1 MQNKIEKKITLAPK
15 QDITFETG
23 RIARQANGSVLVS
36 SSGTQVLVTATAKRE
51 AQEGLSF
58 FPLSVDYIEKFYAAG
73 RIPGGYL
80 KRESRPGDKEILTSR
95 LIDRPIRPLFP
106 KDFLCETQIVA
117 TLLSYDE
124 SVSPIS
130 LAITGTSAA
139 LHISDIPF
147 AGPIAGIR
155 LGLVDNEY
163 LINPNDNDLK
173 SSSLDLVVAGSKD
186 AILMVEASAN
196 FLSEAEMLKAIDF
209 AHKHIQKLC
218 QVQEEL
224 REKVGV
230 EKRLVTAKTFDT
242 KAKKNFEKVIAKD
255 LEKACY
261 IKDKLKRY
269 SALDK
274 LKKDSMESFLEK
286 HADGESDTLKETLE
300 STFEDKKSSLV
311 RANILKDKRIDGR
324 SSKDIR
330 PISCEVSLLKKV
342 HGSSLFT
349 RGETQSIGV
358 VTLGT
363 FEDAKRTETVANL
376 SEEKTFML
384 HYNMP
389 GYSVGEVKRLMS
401 PGRREIGHG
410 YLAEKALSATL
421 PQKSHFPYSIRIV
434 SEITESNGSSSM
446 ASVCSG
452 TLAMLDAGVPLV
464 TPVAGIAMG
473 LVMEKDK
480 HAILSDILGDE
491 DHLGDMDFKVAG
503 SKDGITA
510 LQMDMKIEGI
520 SKSVLKDALEQ
531 AKAGRMHILNEML
544 SVIDSPKSL
553 SVYAP
558 RIERI
563 RIKENRVRD
572 LIGPGGKN
580 VKKIILETGCKVD
593 IDDGGI
599 VSIASTNN
607 ESAKEAKRMIS
618 YLTTDPQINEI
629 YLGVVKKTTDF
640 GAFVEIKP
648 GVEGLVHISHAA
660 VNRIQN
666 IEEVMKE
673 NDEVLVK
680 VIELDR
686 TGRIKLSRKDAIG
699 AQSWQSL
706 KEWS

>member
-1 MQNKIEKKITLAPK
+1 LQQQQKKEVVEK
-15 QDITFETG
+15 
-23 RIARQANGSVLVS
+23 
-36 SSGTQVLVTATAKRE
+36 
-51 AQEGLSF
+51 LSF
-58 FPLSVDYIEKFYAAG
+58 FPLSVDYIEKFYASG

-80 KRESRPGDKEILTSR
+80 KRENRPGDKEILTSR

-117 TLLSYDE
+117 TLMSYDD
-124 SVSPIS
+124 SVSPIP

-163 LINPNDNDLK
+163 LINPNDNELK
-173 SSSLDLVVAGSKD
+173 SSKLDLIVAGSKD
-186 AILMVEASAN
+186 AILMVEACAN
-196 FLSEAEMLKAIDF
+196 FLTEAEMLKAIDF
-209 AHKHIQKLC
+209 AHKLIQKLC
-218 QVQEEL
+218 VAQDEL

-230 EKRLVTAKTFDT
+230 KKRSVAIKEFDT
-242 KAKKNFEKVIAKD
+242 KTAKNFEKHIVKD

-261 IKDKLKRY
+261 IKDKLERY
-269 SALDK
+269 SALNK
-274 LKKDSMESFLEK
+274 LKKDSIESFIDK
-286 HADGESDTLKETLE
+286 THDESEGTKTLLA
-300 STFEDKKSSLV
+300 SVFEEKKSSLV
-311 RANILKDKRIDGR
+311 RSNILEDKRIDGR

-330 PISCEVSLLKKV
+330 TIECEVSLLKKT

-389 GYSVGEVKRLMS
+389 GYSVGEVKRMGA
-401 PGRREIGHG
+401 PGRREVGHG
-410 YLAEKALSATL
+410 YLAEKALTPAL
-421 PQKSHFPYSIRIV
+421 PQKTHFPYSIRIV

-473 LVMEKDK
+473 LVLEKDK

-510 LQMDMKIEGI
+510 LQMDMKIGGI
-520 SKSVLKDALEQ
+520 SKSILKDALEQ
-531 AKAGRMHILNEML
+531 AKNGRLHILNEML
-544 SVIDSPKSL
+544 SVIDTPKNL
-553 SVYAP
+553 SAYAP
-558 RIERI
+558 RIERM
-563 RIKENRVRD
+563 RIKQNRIRD

-580 VKKIILETGCKVD
+580 IKKITLDTGCKVD
-593 IDDGGI
+593 IDDDGI

-607 ESAKEAKRMIS
+607 EASKNAKRMVS

-629 YLGVVKKTTDF
+629 YLGLVKKTTDF

-648 GVEGLVHISHAA
+648 GVEGLVHISQAA
-660 VNRIQN
+660 VNRINN

-699 AQSWQSL
+699 AQNWLTL
-706 KEWS
+706 KEWT

>member
-1 MQNKIEKKITLAPK
+1 MQNKIEKKITLTK
-15 QDITFETG
+15 EQEITFETG
-23 RIARQANGSVLVS
+23 RIARQANGSILIS
-36 SSGTQVLVTATAKRE
+36 SSGTQVLVAATAKKE
-51 AQEGLSF
+51 VVEKLSF
-58 FPLSVDYIEKFYAAG
+58 FPLSVDYIEKFYASG

-80 KRESRPGDKEILTSR
+80 KRENRPGDKEILTSR

-117 TLLSYDE
+117 TLMSYDD
-124 SVSPIS
+124 SVSPIP

-163 LINPNDNDLK
+163 LINPNDNELK
-173 SSSLDLVVAGSKD
+173 SSKLDLIVAGSKD
-186 AILMVEASAN
+186 AILMVEACAN
-196 FLSEAEMLKAIDF
+196 FLTEAEMLKAIDF
-209 AHKHIQKLC
+209 AHKLIQKLC
-218 QVQEEL
+218 VAQDEL

-230 EKRLVTAKTFDT
+230 KKRSVAIKEFDT
-242 KAKKNFEKVIAKD
+242 KTAKNFEKHIVKD

-261 IKDKLKRY
+261 IKDKLERY
-269 SALDK
+269 SALNK
-274 LKKDSMESFLEK
+274 LKKDSIESFIDK
-286 HADGESDTLKETLE
+286 THDESEGTKTLLA
-300 STFEDKKSSLV
+300 SVFEEKKSSLV
-311 RANILKDKRIDGR
+311 RSNILEDKRIDGR

-330 PISCEVSLLKKV
+330 TIECEVSLLKKT

-389 GYSVGEVKRLMS
+389 GYSVGEVKRMGA
-401 PGRREIGHG
+401 PGRREVGHG
-410 YLAEKALSATL
+410 YLAEKALTPAL
-421 PQKSHFPYSIRIV
+421 PQKTHFPYSIRIV

-473 LVMEKDK
+473 LVLEKDK

-510 LQMDMKIEGI
+510 LQMDMKIGGI
-520 SKSVLKDALEQ
+520 SKSILKDALEQ
-531 AKAGRMHILNEML
+531 AKNGRLHILNEML
-544 SVIDSPKSL
+544 SVIDTPKNL
-553 SVYAP
+553 SAYAP
-558 RIERI
+558 RIERM
-563 RIKENRVRD
+563 RIKQNRIRD

-580 VKKIILETGCKVD
+580 IKKITLDTGCKVD
-593 IDDGGI
+593 IDDDGI

-607 ESAKEAKRMIS
+607 EASKNAKRMVS
-618 YLTTDPQINEI
+618 YLTTYPQINEI
-629 YLGVVKKTTDF
+629 YLGLVKKTTDF

-648 GVEGLVHISHAA
+648 GVEGLVHISQAA
-660 VNRIQN
+660 VNRINN

-699 AQSWQSL
+699 AQNWLTL
-706 KEWS
+706 KEWT

>member
-242 KAKKNFEKVIAKD
+242 KAKKNFEKIIAKD

-358 VTLGT
+358 ATLGT

-531 AKAGRMHILNEML
+531 AKAGRLHILNEML

-593 IDDGGI
+593 IDDDGI

>member
-23 RIARQANGSVLVS
+23 RIARQANGSLLVS

-286 HADGESDTLKETLE
+286 HADGENDTLKETLE

-324 SSKDIR
+324 SSKAIR

-421 PQKSHFPYSIRIV
+421 PEKSHFPYSIRIV

-531 AKAGRMHILNEML
+531 AKAGRLHILNEML

-593 IDDGGI
+593 IDDDGI